1 MGNFWGEHK
10 CGQSADGTLK
20 STVSEEW
27 TDRNQKLIKSF
38 LDEHGQKS
46 SLHIITGYRTLL
58 GKNSSYVRRRLL
70 HSKRSCPAWSE
81 KIFLKV
87 THFLTLRRFYT
98 NILLFFC
105 PACDSFSS
113 KNMLLH
119 RTKNL
124 NINHSWLDKLG
135 EYSIG
140 CWWTYAHLSLIIIK
154 VQYLQIF
161 LRDAQTP
168 DVLIFFK
175 KNFVWCSIW
184 NSPCPT

>member
-1 MGNFWGEHK
+1 MSMVK
-10 CGQSADGTLK
+10 
-20 STVSEEW
+20 
-27 TDRNQKLIKSF
+27 NQACILSPDIGHCSVKTRVM
-38 LDEHGQKS
+38 LDEGCFTANKVV
-46 SLHIITGYRTLL
+46 LRE
-58 GKNSSYVRRRLL
+58 V
-70 HSKRSCPAWSE
+70 KRF
-81 KIFLKV
+81 FLKV

-161 LRDAQTP
+161 LRDAQTL

-175 KNFVWCSIW
+175 KNFVLCSIW